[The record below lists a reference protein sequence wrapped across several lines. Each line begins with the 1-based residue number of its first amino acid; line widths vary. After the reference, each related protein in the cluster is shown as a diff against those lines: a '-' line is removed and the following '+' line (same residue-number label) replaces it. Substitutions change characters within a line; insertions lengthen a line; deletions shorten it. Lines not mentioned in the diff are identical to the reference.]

1 MYNYDAAFRFLCLK
15 HIFVVLL
22 KHATLFLK
30 LMKVVVVVVVV
41 VVVII
46 IIYASYTLWLFTLVC
61 LVFLCINAYFL
72 DKFKPYDRNM

>member
-1 MYNYDAAFRFLCLK
+1 VYNYDAAFRFLCLK

-30 LMKVVVVVVVV
+30 LMKVVVI

-46 IIYASYTLWLFTLVC
+46 IIYASYTLWLFTLVF

-72 DKFKPYDRNM
+72 DKFEPYNRNM